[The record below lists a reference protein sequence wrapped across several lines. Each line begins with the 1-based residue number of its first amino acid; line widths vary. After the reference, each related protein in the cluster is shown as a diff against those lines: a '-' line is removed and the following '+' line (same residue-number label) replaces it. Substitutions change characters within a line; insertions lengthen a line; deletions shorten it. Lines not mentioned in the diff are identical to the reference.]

1 MDCSLLGSSA
11 HAKNTGVGCHMSAL
25 PGRNLDHWI
34 PDGRDM
40 RLLWLGGG
48 DAGEGVG
55 EEARGAWRG
64 ESMSTEKT
72 KGALKVDRLQ
82 EQM

>member
-1 MDCSLLGSSA
+1 
-11 HAKNTGVGCHMSAL
+11 
-25 PGRNLDHWI
+25 
-34 PDGRDM
+34 M
-40 RLLWLGGG
+40 RLVWLGGG

-72 KGALKVDRLQ
+72 RGALKVDRLQ